1 MANPSNLNDIL
12 QRILDGTQTDTDVE
26 DLRQWLNSGG
36 VQNLQV
42 GKYNVNIGRGKDIHI
57 GDRIYQGIDAEAIR
71 EVVRAVMQ
79 GSNAA
84 DIRSI
89 VKSILNEEFLNL
101 TPPQQPQV
109 DELVQQVRT
118 RFHDRIQSLHGTMPL
133 VGIDNWV
140 PLGDLFVDVNIL
152 KKVSNSRR
160 VELADLWQDFTN
172 NNSTYRSLDRI
183 GLAEK
188 QERLP
193 GLTVLERNTNLM
205 VVGKPGS
212 GKTTY
217 LQRIVTECNEGRLQ
231 VQRIPVLV
239 KLREF
244 VDDGCGYH
252 YDLERFLENLWQLSS
267 SDLKLALDR
276 GLALILLD
284 GLDEV
289 VGEVGKQITKEIK
302 RFARVYPQN
311 QIVVTCRTQSY
322 ESRFDRFDYV
332 EVADFNEQQVRS
344 FASHWFVAV
353 CADTR
358 EGNRKAQEFLQQ
370 LFREENKAIQ
380 ELVITPILLSLAC
393 AVFHSTKKF
402 YSKRSRL
409 YEEGVELLLSRCDVW
424 RRIENESKNIYR
436 HLSHIRKLYLL
447 SYIAERKFEKEQY
460 VLFDQ
465 EELEEYIGEFLEVL
479 DIDSCESLDV
489 LRSIEHQHGFLI
501 ERAQKVWSF
510 SHLTFQEYFVAK
522 YFISRDKLN
531 IFAEH
536 VFKNHWLSVFIIG
549 IEMAE
554 DRAIELLTK
563 MKWSIDALVSENAR
577 IQDFL
582 LEIDRK
588 STNINISTFYD
599 RTAIRSIFFDI
610 GRGNVNNST
619 NMTLGEIFSLAWSI
633 DIELGTGLELAI
645 DIGRSRHQIVLHDI
659 ICEIDLAFNSVN
671 NIYSLNNQEKE
682 ILQKY
687 YAANKLL
694 VNCINIYSDILGSFG
709 TEIKDLMLLPIAK
722 IEKCQREQ
730 AE

>member
-1 MANPSNLNDIL
+1 
-12 QRILDGTQTDTDVE
+12 
-26 DLRQWLNSGG
+26 
-36 VQNLQV
+36 
-42 GKYNVNIGRGKDIHI
+42 
-57 GDRIYQGIDAEAIR
+57 
-71 EVVRAVMQ
+71 VR
-79 GSNAA
+79 N
-84 DIRSI
+84 
-89 VKSILNEEFLNL
+89 
-101 TPPQQPQV
+101 
-109 DELVQQVRT
+109 

-160 VELADLWQDFTN
+160 LELADLWQDFTKN
-172 NNSTYRSLDRI
+172 DSTYRSLDRI

-217 LQRIVTECNEGRLQ
+217 LQRIVTECNKGRLQ

-244 VDDGCGYH
+244 VDDGREYH

-267 SDLKLALDR
+267 SDLKLLLDR
-276 GLALILLD
+276 GLALVLLD
-284 GLDEV
+284 GLDEI

-302 RFARVYPQN
+302 RFARVYPQS
-311 QIVVTCRTQSY
+311 QIVVTCRTQSH

-358 EGNRKAQEFLQQ
+358 EGNPRAQEFLEQ

-393 AVFHSTKKF
+393 AVFYSTKKF

-409 YEEGVELLLSRCDVW
+409 YEEGIDLLLSRCDFW
-424 RRIENESKNIYR
+424 RRIENENKNIYR
-436 HLSHIRKLYLL
+436 HLPLKDKLCLL

-479 DIDSCESLDV
+479 DVNRCESLDV
-489 LRSIEHQHGFLI
+489 IRSIEHQHGFLI
-501 ERAQKVWSF
+501 ERSHKIWSF

-522 YFISRDKLN
+522 YFMSRDKLN

-554 DRAIELLTK
+554 DLAIELLTK
-563 MKWSIDALVSENAR
+563 MKWFIDALVSDNTR
-577 IQDFL
+577 IQNFL

-588 STNINISTFYD
+588 STNINISSFYD

-619 NMTLGEIFSLAWSI
+619 NMALGEIFSLAWSI
-633 DIELGTGLELAI
+633 DIDLGTGLELAI
-645 DIGRSRHQIVLHDI
+645 DIGRSRHQIVLHDL
-659 ICEIDLAFNSVN
+659 ICEIELAFDSIDD
-671 NIYSLNNQEKE
+671 IYSLNNQEKE
-682 ILQKY
+682 MLQKY

-709 TEIKDLMLLPIAK
+709 TEIKDLMLLPIAE
-722 IEKCQREQ
+722 IEKRQRKQVE
-730 AE
+730 